1 MLTSFNA
8 ESTLA
13 RAIKGILGQEL
24 PASQIVIIDD
34 CSTDKSVEIA
44 KDFALVENRI
54 LLIENHKN
62 QGQSQGRN
70 LGATIFESDFVIFFD
85 DDDFS
90 SPQRSMAHF
99 KMFKANAAFSYVSS
113 QINYPNG
120 YSKLA
125 TNSDYIGQI
134 PAKKILRQLL
144 LGNDRNSDEKFWVP
158 ASTLAVKT
166 EVFRQVGGFDPALR
180 RLEDVDLA
188 IKLALH
194 NQIFAF
200 SSENL
205 VSRYSTLSA
214 DKGGGIDMK
223 YEELLL
229 KRYRVNFSGPEYKF
243 ALTHCESRTLYFSK
257 KYVSL
262 FMHFLSNPSYVLRVI
277 RKPGRALAR
286 IAHDFKKRSVS

>member
-1 MLTSFNA
+1 M
-8 ESTLA
+8 
-13 RAIKGILGQEL
+13 

-34 CSTDKSVEIA
+34 CSSDKSVQIA
-44 KDFALVENRI
+44 KDFALADNRI
-54 LLIENHKN
+54 SVIENQKN

-70 LGATIFESDFVIFFD
+70 LGATISESDFVIFFD

-90 SPQRSMAHF
+90 LPQRSIAHYE
-99 KMFKANAAFSYVSS
+99 MLKANAMFSYVSS

-134 PAKKILRQLL
+134 QTKKILRQLL
-144 LGNDRNSDEKFWVP
+144 LGNDRSSDECFWVP
-158 ASTLAVKT
+158 ASTLAVNT
-166 EVFRQVGGFDPALR
+166 EVFKRVGGFDPTLR

-194 NQIFAF
+194 NQIFGF

-205 VSRYSTLSA
+205 VSRYSTMSA
-214 DKGGGIDMK
+214 DKGGGIDME

-229 KRYRVNFSGPEYKF
+229 KRYRVNFSASEFNF
-243 ALTHCESRTLYFSK
+243 ALTHCNSRRLYFSK
-257 KYVSL
+257 KYASL
-262 FMHFLSNPSYVLRVI
+262 FVHFLLNPSYVLRVI
-277 RKPGRALAR
+277 LKPGRALAR
-286 IAHDFKKRSVS
+286 ITHDFKKLKVS